1 MSAHATPLPRLAL
14 SSLEPSRAR
23 FASVLHLSPP
33 SHISFLSHACACLR
47 AALDGCARLY
57 QAKWRL
63 YGRRVHFIRLLVEC
77 VLLASLVIQSMWLK
91 GWPSS
96 SMASGGPQRL
106 AVLHLV
112 LVAISL
118 EEEARTFYLYARNQ
132 QGDGDTRMRLT
143 WLLSEVWAFMLQHS
157 VHVLVLSHLFT
168 LGGCAMLLIPGLLP
182 DLDCAPG
189 TDDWFSKWYNDQPNN
204 SSSSSGCGVDAPS
217 PASYGSRRQLKTSS
231 ASSAYS
237 SGEVA
242 TFSSWQII
250 DEGAW
255 GGLWFAQAFSL
266 FLLVF
271 YLAFVLSHAI
281 DSLNTWLRTI
291 HRMFI
296 RDFSTYLCALFVI
309 LTAFYLALYLLF
321 PRSGERSLPQ
331 SLDFNECAR
340 QMRARAT
347 IPSSSRRPPRLAR
360 ASQHTA

>member
-1 MSAHATPLPRLAL
+1 MQRGSRPTPTSIGVA
-14 SSLEPSRAR
+14 
-23 FASVLHLSPP
+23 
-33 SHISFLSHACACLR
+33 
-47 AALDGCARLY
+47 AALVGVALVVV
-57 QAKWRL
+57 AA
-63 YGRRVHFIRLLVEC
+63 LLVG
-77 VLLASLVIQSMWLK
+77 VVVISAS
-91 GWPSS
+91 
-96 SMASGGPQRL
+96 
-106 AVLHLV
+106 
-112 LVAISL
+112 
-118 EEEARTFYLYARNQ
+118 
-132 QGDGDTRMRLT
+132 
-143 WLLSEVWAFMLQHS
+143 
-157 VHVLVLSHLFT
+157 
-168 LGGCAMLLIPGLLP
+168 
-182 DLDCAPG
+182 
-189 TDDWFSKWYNDQPNN
+189 
-204 SSSSSGCGVDAPS
+204 
-217 PASYGSRRQLKTSS
+217 SS

-347 IPSSSRRPPRLAR
+347 IPSSSRRPPRLAG
-360 ASQHTA
+360 ASQHAA